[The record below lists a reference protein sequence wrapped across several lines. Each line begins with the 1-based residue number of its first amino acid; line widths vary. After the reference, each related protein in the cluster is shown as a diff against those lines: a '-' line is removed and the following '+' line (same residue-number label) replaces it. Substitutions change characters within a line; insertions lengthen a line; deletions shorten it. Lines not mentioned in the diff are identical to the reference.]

1 MNGVYIEWLKSRR
14 TKSISIVIILML
26 VATLW
31 NIATFIS
38 AFSSHPEL
46 RMAGT
51 LFSNQ
56 NVNLLMFPI
65 AVCVFASR
73 IVGNE
78 HEGQT
83 FKLQIANGQSLTA
96 IFRDKFFF
104 MLVSFVIMSA
114 IEIMIIYLFGTQ
126 AGISI
131 SLQIIGI
138 QFIGQILAI
147 FSLICL
153 YLTLAMILE
162 KQGILLALGLL
173 GGFLGIILNPKSY
186 CFTSLLNPI
195 TGSGS
200 LAPYKYQFLGDGTIT
215 YNLDSQLLEK
225 IVCYAIYCLILYLL
239 AVLILRKKGN

>member
-83 FKLQIANGQSLTA
+83 FKLQ
-96 IFRDKFFF
+96 
-104 MLVSFVIMSA
+104 
-114 IEIMIIYLFGTQ
+114 
-126 AGISI
+126 
-131 SLQIIGI
+131 
-138 QFIGQILAI
+138 
-147 FSLICL
+147 
-153 YLTLAMILE
+153 
-162 KQGILLALGLL
+162 
-173 GGFLGIILNPKSY
+173 
-186 CFTSLLNPI
+186 
-195 TGSGS
+195 
-200 LAPYKYQFLGDGTIT
+200 
-215 YNLDSQLLEK
+215 
-225 IVCYAIYCLILYLL
+225 
-239 AVLILRKKGN
+239 

>member
-96 IFRDKFFF
+96 IFRDKIFFY
-104 MLVSFVIMSA
+104 A
-114 IEIMIIYLFGTQ
+114 
-126 AGISI
+126 
-131 SLQIIGI
+131 
-138 QFIGQILAI
+138 
-147 FSLICL
+147 
-153 YLTLAMILE
+153 
-162 KQGILLALGLL
+162 
-173 GGFLGIILNPKSY
+173 GFLCY
-186 CFTSLLNPI
+186 
-195 TGSGS
+195 
-200 LAPYKYQFLGDGTIT
+200 Y
-215 YNLDSQLLEK
+215 
-225 IVCYAIYCLILYLL
+225 VCYRNYDYLSFRNTGRNLYFFADYWYSVYWADTCNIFIDLSL
-239 AVLILRKKGN
+239 SDLGHDS